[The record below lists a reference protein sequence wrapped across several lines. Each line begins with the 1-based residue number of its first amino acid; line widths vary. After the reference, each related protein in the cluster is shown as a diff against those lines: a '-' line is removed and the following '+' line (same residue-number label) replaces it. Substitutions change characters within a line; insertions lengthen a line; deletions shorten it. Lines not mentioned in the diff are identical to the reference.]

1 MLALQVAKSDTTM
14 CSWAVWELFN
24 PSQVSRGYHPNSS
37 RVNLKHVLH
46 ICAAQKVLPEKLGQR
61 WLNLELT
68 DGSVGV

>member
-24 PSQVSRGYHPNSS
+24 PSQVSLGYHPNSS

-46 ICAAQKVLPEKLGQR
+46 ICAPHKVPVKLGQW